1 MCASSKFLDPGNCI
15 YRPILNGTEVKKTTG
30 FGMNQIKVK
39 CMFDK
44 YPSSAIVRN
53 L

>member
-1 MCASSKFLDPGNCI
+1 MCASSKFLGPGNCI
-15 YRPILNGTEVKKTTG
+15 YRHILNGPEVKKTTS

-39 CMFDK
+39 YMFDK
-44 YPSSAIVRN
+44 YPFSATERN